1 MKNLSIIHQRNWEAD
16 KGMDERGWI
25 KKVFFQLTLKKCG
38 ILHLYLYSSLLHT
51 VDTQHNLMH
60 LNLQNTIIN
69 IIFLLHVSIYQI
81 FTYPKFF
88 FFLLQKIWILWLTK
102 AHPTILQKKQWK
114 SKNIIIIFY
123 INLQRTMLCIEHRV
137 KFHQNNYLHFD
148 NYFKGLK

>member
-88 FFLLQKIWILWLTK
+88 FSPPKNLNTLTYKGTPNNIAKK
-102 AHPTILQKKQWK
+102 AMKKQKYNNHILYK
-114 SKNIIIIFY
+114 SPKN
-123 INLQRTMLCIEHRV
+123 NA
-137 KFHQNNYLHFD
+137 LHWAQG
-148 NYFKGLK
+148 KISSK